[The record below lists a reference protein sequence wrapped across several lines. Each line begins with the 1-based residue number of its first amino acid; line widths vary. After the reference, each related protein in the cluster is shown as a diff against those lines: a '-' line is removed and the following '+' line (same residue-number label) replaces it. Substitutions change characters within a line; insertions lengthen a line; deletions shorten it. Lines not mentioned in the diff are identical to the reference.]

1 MTFLFVLFCITFSL
15 MLFPVLLGYYSRKAQ
30 RQEPL
35 LIKSDNVKDPRY
47 FSKSFRRMVE
57 TSLKDHP
64 GEETLHLSKDERL
77 LYADQQTFKPDQ
89 QIDLIVLAMNAPL
102 NVPAGCKFSKEIY
115 SAHDVQIGANTQ
127 IRALAGLNDITLACG
142 VELLRW
148 VDAESELDIGR
159 YCHLGIN
166 ASAGRR
172 LRIGTSC
179 SFQRL
184 YAPEIV
190 IGKNIGVTVGS
201 PVGTMPKKQE
211 VSAKLIHIDRVSS
224 NETIAGSIIADS
236 NLVLDENCVIHGSI
250 HAGKRLHIR
259 RGAYISGNV
268 ISDGDILIEENV
280 SIEGD
285 VFAQGCILVGYQCRI
300 GSEGRI
306 KSIVARKHVSL
317 TEESIIF
324 GYVGTEARGSII
336 DKDEFY
342 EAMGSMF

>member
-77 LYADQQTFKPDQ
+77 LFADQQTFTPDCQ
-89 QIDLIVLAMNAPL
+89 VDSIVLAMNAPL
-102 NVPAGCKFSKEIY
+102 DAPAGCKFSKEIY
-115 SAHDVQIGANTQ
+115 AAYDVRIGADAQ
-127 IRALAGLNDITLACG
+127 IRALAGLNDVTLASG
-142 VELLRW
+142 VQFLRW
-148 VDAESELDIGR
+148 VDAESALDIGPS
-159 YCHLGIN
+159 CHLGIS
-166 ASAGRR
+166 ASAGKR
-172 LRIGTSC
+172 LRISKSC

-190 IGKNIGVTVGS
+190 IGENTGAAVGS
-201 PVGTMPKKQE
+201 PAETMQKRGE
-211 VSAKLIHIDRVSS
+211 ASSKLIRMDRVPSS
-224 NETIAGSIIADS
+224 ETITGSVIADDS
-236 NLVLDENCVIHGSI
+236 LVLDENCVIHGSV

-342 EAMGSMF
+342 KAMGSMF